1 MRSTPRIFAMAA
13 TATLAALAVQAAPAH
28 AATTM
33 AVAPY
38 EYLGWGSP
46 QKPTSVMSATGLK
59 WFTLA
64 FILSDGTCNP
74 KWDGS
79 RPLTGGS
86 DASAISSIR
95 GAGGDVVVSIGG
107 WSGDKLGEKCTSA
120 SALAGAYQKVI
131 NAYKLKAIDIDI
143 ENTEWSSATVRQRV
157 VDALKIIKTNNS
169 GVKTI
174 ITFGTTPSGP
184 DSTGV
189 DMIKRG
195 AKAGLANDVWTVMPF
210 DFGGHSGSMASA
222 TKSAV
227 EGLKADV
234 KSAYGYSDSTAYAH
248 VGLSS
253 MNGKTDESDETVT
266 TSDFSS
272 ILSYAQSHH
281 LGRLSFWSINRDRQ
295 CSSGL
300 DSDGCSGVSQSADA
314 YTKIFV
320 KYTG

>member
-1 MRSTPRIFAMAA
+1 MRIPRILATAA
-13 TATLAALAVQAAPAH
+13 AATLAALAVQAAPAH
-28 AATTM
+28 AA
-33 AVAPY
+33 VPFGFAPY

-46 QKPTSVMSATGLK
+46 QKPAGVMSATGVT

-64 FILSDGTCNP
+64 FILSDGGCNP

-79 RPLTGGS
+79 RALTGGS
-86 DASAISSIR
+86 DASAITSIR
-95 GAGGDVVVSIGG
+95 SAGGDVVVSIGG
-107 WSGDKLGEKCTSA
+107 WSGDKLGEKCSSA

-157 VDALKIIKTNNS
+157 IDALKIVKTNNS
-169 GVKTI
+169 GIRTI

-195 AKAGLANDVWTVMPF
+195 AKSGLANDVWAVMPF
-210 DFGGHSGSMASA
+210 DFGSHSGSMASA

-227 EGLKADV
+227 DGLKNDV
-234 KSAYGYSDSTAYAH
+234 KSAYGYSDGTAYAH

-253 MNGKTDESDETVT
+253 MNGKTDESDETVS

-295 CSSGL
+295 CSPGG
-300 DSDGCSGVSQSADA
+300 DADAYSGVSQSAYA
-314 YTKIFV
+314 FTKIFV